1 MNLFISEL
9 FRGSDYCCPTNKKKL
24 LLKIMRT
31 GIMYFTVLLVSTQVL
46 LAHNSTGQEL
56 NKTMITVGFQHKT
69 LKSVL
74 KKIEEAS
81 QLSFILPIDEVEKIQ
96 NINLPK
102 ASRSVSETLDM
113 VLENT
118 GLNYRQVN
126 NRSVMIYV
134 QPMDAKLQIKSTSI
148 QTNQQ
153 FNTPSIIK
161 QNVTGTVTDESGS
174 GLPGVSIVEKGTAN
188 GTTTNESGK
197 FTLEVANTQSVLV
210 FSFVGFMSQ
219 EMAVGSQSN
228 LSVSL
233 KSDDQLLN
241 ELVVVGYGTQ
251 KKSSLTGAVS
261 TIDSKVLEDRPLTN
275 LASGLQGTSPGL
287 IVTRTNGQPGNEGIN
302 ITIRGA
308 TTANGSVNP
317 LVVLDG
323 VTAPSSVLTTLNPN
337 DIESMSV
344 LKDAAAATIY
354 GAQAAGGVILITTK
368 KGKSGKMKVNY
379 SSQIAANKLINL
391 PKRMS
396 LLDEAEFNNIAF
408 VNNGSSKQYSDFDL
422 ENIRNNIPY
431 VVNPTDSTK
440 YIYYNQIDPNDL
452 MLKKYSLSQQHNL
465 SLNGGTE
472 KVNFFLSGGLF
483 DQKGALKVG
492 QNSTSRY
499 NGRMNLG
506 VKVNKYVSLDTRFN
520 YTRQEIN
527 EPGGAN
533 LSGDYSIFYEISRLR
548 MRNPQFTP
556 EGRYNADASTYAKL
570 ESGGYDKTVRNDM
583 EGVFT
588 LKVANFL
595 PGLSMRGVFGI
606 QYRREDE
613 KSFART
619 VPLWGR
625 YTVTKYLNP
634 NNSFGVYQLAR
645 KNTNLQY
652 LVDYNKTLFGKHEI
666 TFLGGF
672 QYEDFRSESISAG
685 ASNLISNDLPLLN
698 FGDALTKT
706 NSQGIATYAYQS
718 YFGRLNYTFAKKY
731 IVEGTYRVD
740 ESSKLAPGLR
750 TKGFA
755 ALSGAWN
762 LHEES
767 WFAMA
772 LPQVTELKFR
782 ASWGQL
788 GGSLGSGFG
797 NYDWANNLNRGT
809 SLVLG
814 DTRTAYNYQGSIPS
828 AALTWETITTTNY
841 GFDLGLLNHKLRV
854 TGDYYVKYNRNM
866 STPTQL
872 PATLGISAPRKN
884 DGKLKSWG
892 WELEASYR
900 DKIGDKFNYHVSFNI
915 SDNQNKL
922 LSFSNRQVVGKGLNS
937 LIEGYPLQSIFGYKT
952 DGYFTSQDE
961 VDNWAFQNN
970 KTGAG
975 DVKYQD
981 LDGSGRLTVGDGV
994 VSNTGDL
1001 VYLGTNNPRYLFG
1014 LNFGFD
1020 YHGFDFTA
1028 FFQGV
1033 GKRSYMPSV
1042 VTLMPLYQSWR
1053 SPMQIHSDYWTPENQ
1068 NALYPR
1074 PYYGSSHNYEASDKW
1089 VLNAA
1094 YARLKNIQIG
1104 YSLPK
1109 TFLKKT
1115 KMDRARVFVSGQDI
1129 LTISRMGVFKTIFD
1143 PESKNGVV
1151 NDYPFFATLSV
1162 GLNINF

>member
-1 MNLFISEL
+1 MNLFVSKYAWDREHTARIPKPRL
-9 FRGSDYCCPTNKKKL
+9 FI
-24 LLKIMRT
+24 KIMRT
-31 GIMYFTVLLVSTQVL
+31 GIVYLTVLLASTQLL
-46 LAHNSTGQEL
+46 LAHNTAGQEL
-56 NKTMITVGFQHKT
+56 NETMINVGFEHKT
-69 LKSVL
+69 LKNVL

-81 QLSFILPIDEVEKIQ
+81 QLSFILPIDEVEKVQ
-96 NINLPK
+96 NVNLQK
-102 ASRSVSETLDM
+102 GNRSVGQTLDM
-113 VLENT
+113 VLHNT

-126 NRSVMIYV
+126 KRSVMIYV
-134 QPMDAKLQIKSTSI
+134 QPKGEKIKINNTSSINNIQFREVEIAKQIVSG
-148 QTNQQ
+148 N
-153 FNTPSIIK
+153 
-161 QNVTGTVTDESGS
+161 VTDETSG
-174 GLPGVSIVEKGTAN
+174 GLPGVSIVEKGTTN
-188 GTTTNESGK
+188 GTVTNENGK
-197 FTLEVANTQSVLV
+197 FQLEVADSKAVLV

-219 EMAVGSQSN
+219 EVIVGSRSDI
-228 LSVSL
+228 SVIL
-233 KSDDQLLN
+233 KSDEQLLN

-287 IVTRTNGQPGNEGIN
+287 IVTRSTGQPGNEDVN

-317 LVVLDG
+317 LVILDG
-323 VTAPSSVLTTLNPN
+323 VAAPSSVLTSLNPN

-368 KGKSGKMKVNY
+368 KGKSGKMKVNF
-379 SSQIAANKLINL
+379 STQVAANTLINM

-396 LLDEAEFNNIAF
+396 LYNEADFNNVAF
-408 VNNGSSKQYSDFDL
+408 VNAGSSKQYSDFDM
-422 ENIRNNIPY
+422 ENIKNNIPY
-431 VVNPTDSTK
+431 VVNPKDSTK
-440 YIYYNQIDPNDL
+440 YLYYNQISPNDL
-452 MLKKYSLSQQHNL
+452 MIKKYSMSQQHNL
-465 SLNGGTE
+465 SLTGGTE
-472 KVNFFLSGGLF
+472 KINFFISGGVF
-483 DQKGALKVG
+483 DQDGALKLG
-492 QNSTSRY
+492 HNDTKRY

-506 VKVNKYVSLDTRFN
+506 VKVNKYVSIDTRLN
-520 YTRQEIN
+520 YNRQEIN
-527 EPGGAN
+527 QPGGAN

-570 ESGGYDKTVRNDM
+570 ESGGSDKTVRNDM

-588 LKVANFL
+588 LKVADFL
-595 PGLSMRGVFGI
+595 PGLSMRGVYGI

-613 KSFART
+613 QSFSRT

-634 NNSFGVYQLAR
+634 NNAYNLGQYTR

-652 LVDYNKTLFGKHEI
+652 LVDYNKTLAGRHEI

-672 QYEDFRSESISAG
+672 QYQDFRSEGLYAG
-685 ASNLISNDLPLLN
+685 ASNLISNDLPYLN

-706 NSQGIATYAYQS
+706 NSQAILTYAYQS
-718 YFGRLNYTFAKKY
+718 YFARLNYTFDKKY

-750 TKGFA
+750 TKGFLA
-755 ALSGAWN
+755 ISGAYN
-762 LHEES
+762 MHEEE
-767 WFAMA
+767 WFTNA
-772 LPQVTELKFR
+772 LPQVSELKLR

-788 GGSLGSGFG
+788 GGSLGTEFPIYG
-797 NYDWANNLNRGT
+797 WANTLNRGT
-809 SLVLG
+809 DLVLG
-814 DTRTAYNYQGSIPS
+814 NARTAYNFQGSIPS
-828 AALTWETITTTNY
+828 TFLSWETITTSNY
-841 GFDLGLLNHKLRV
+841 GFDLGLFNHKLRF
-854 TGDYYVKYNRNM
+854 TGDYYIKFNRNM
-866 STPTQL
+866 STPQQL
-872 PATLGISAPRKN
+872 PATLGIGAPRKN

-922 LSFSNRQVVGKGLNS
+922 ISFSNRQVVAKGLNT
-937 LIEGYPLQSIFGYKT
+937 LIEGYPLDALFGYKT
-952 DGYFTSQDE
+952 SGYFTSQDQ
-961 VDNWAFQNN
+961 VDNAAFQNN

-975 DVKYQD
+975 DIVYQD
-981 LDGSGRLTVGDGV
+981 LDGSGRITVGDGV

-1001 VYLGTNNPRYLFG
+1001 VYLGTNSPRYLFG

-1020 YHGFDFTA
+1020 YKGFDFTT

-1033 GKRSYMPSV
+1033 GKRSYMPNV
-1042 VTLMPLYQSWR
+1042 RTLMPLFESWR

-1074 PYYGSSHNYEASDKW
+1074 PYYGSAHNFEASDKW

-1094 YARLKNIQIG
+1094 YARLKNIQVG
-1104 YSLPK
+1104 YTLPQ
-1109 TFLKKT
+1109 TFLKKV
-1115 KMDRARVFVSGQDI
+1115 KVDRARIFVSGQDI
-1129 LTISRMGVFKTIFD
+1129 LTISKMGVFKTIFD

-1151 NDYPFFATLSV
+1151 NDYPFFATMSV
-1162 GLNINF
+1162 GLNLNF